1 MWTTTC
7 KKHFIEIFF
16 KYLTNASGVLG
27 KDDFEK
33 ALSYLPEG
41 GERVM
46 NTLADQWMEQG
57 KKEGVALSKIDTT
70 QDNLITVAQT
80 KFGTLPP
87 ELIKKIRSI
96 QTLETLQSLLTQAV
110 LKNNAQEFFREVEGV
125 SKQQ

>member
-1 MWTTTC
+1 
-7 KKHFIEIFF
+7 
-16 KYLTNASGVLG
+16 
-27 KDDFEK
+27 
-33 ALSYLPEG
+33 
-41 GERVM
+41 M

-57 KKEGVALSKIDTT
+57 EQKGFVKGKIENA
-70 QDNLITVAQT
+70 QDSLITVAQA
-80 KFGTLPP
+80 KFGTLHP